1 MIYDP
6 EAPLRRTRI
15 TPNMT
20 DADPPAAGEGLGQ
33 GTSPPRTGALAE
45 RAYAAIRDAIQDNTH
60 GSGQRIPELEL
71 CGWLKMSR
79 TPVREALRRLQS
91 EGMLEHGQGG
101 GLSVARLDLRAVT
114 ELYDLRESLEG
125 TAASLAARGADATE
139 IRILQ
144 ATLEA
149 HRKLPDDPRLHAREN
164 TLFHQ
169 QIYRAAHNRFLLKSL
184 QSLHDSVAL
193 LGRTTFAA
201 PGRIPEATEEHQAIV
216 DAIARHDEAQAEAHA
231 RRHVRHGYE
240 LRIGILAAAA
250 QADSRNRMDQPP
262 H

>member
-1 MIYDP
+1 MP
-6 EAPLRRTRI
+6 
-15 TPNMT
+15 
-20 DADPPAAGEGLGQ
+20 
-33 GTSPPRTGALAE
+33 PPRTGALAE
-45 RAYAAIRDAIQDNTH
+45 RAYAAIRDAIQDNTL

-101 GLSVARLDLRAVT
+101 LSVVRLDLRAVT

-144 ATLEA
+144 ATLDA
-149 HRKLPDDPRLHAREN
+149 HRKLPDDPKVHAREN

-201 PGRIPEATEEHQAIV
+201 PGRIQAATDEHQAIV
-216 DAIARHDEAQAEAHA
+216 DAIAQHDEAQAEAHA
-231 RRHVRHGYE
+231 RRHVRRGYE
-240 LRIGILAAAA
+240 LRIGILAAA
-250 QADSRNRMDQPP
+250 QADNRGRMEQRPYP
-262 H
+262 S